1 MTDTDHY
8 VEGLVAALAEARE
21 HLVDASRVSGRPPA
35 EIVVAGKYVPAR
47 EAGLLTRAGVAVIGE
62 NRLQDL
68 QAKREALGDAV
79 TFDFI
84 GHLQRRKVRD
94 VLGIVRLIHS
104 VDSRELVEEIARRSE
119 GTVRVLVE
127 VNLANE
133 PTKHGIT
140 ASDFPSFMDD
150 VSRWPNVVVGG
161 LMTMPPM
168 SASPEA
174 NRTYFSGL
182 RELGE
187 TLAKRWQ
194 GRHDVADLSM
204 GTSQDYVVAAEEGA
218 TLVRLGRGLFQRA
231 KG

>member
-1 MTDTDHY
+1 M
-8 VEGLVAALAEARE
+8 EGLATALAEARE
-21 HLVDASRVSGRPPA
+21 KLATASRVSGCPPA
-35 EIVVAGKYVPAR
+35 EIVVAGKYVSADDA
-47 EAGLLTRAGVAVIGE
+47 EGLVRAGVTIVGE

-68 QAKREALGDAV
+68 QAKRHAVGDLVA
-79 TFDFI
+79 FDFI

-94 VLGIVRLIHS
+94 VLGVVRLIHS
-104 VDSRELVEEIARRSE
+104 VDSRELAEEIARRSE

-133 PTKHGIT
+133 PSKHGIL
-140 ASDFPSFMDD
+140 AIDLASFMDD

-161 LMTMPPM
+161 LMGMPPLALAAE
-168 SASPEA
+168 S
-174 NRTYFSGL
+174 NRPYFAGL

-187 TLAKRWQ
+187 SLAIVWQ
-194 GRHDVADLSM
+194 GRHDLADLSM